1 MKEALLIIELV
12 IALLLLVILYMQS
25 GKVKNVGSSI
35 IGTKDVELFE
45 NIKRRGFDKFLH
57 ITTIIMISAFIIIP
71 IIYMAL

>member
-12 IALLLLVILYMQS
+12 LALLLLLVLFLQS

-45 NIKRRGFDKFLH
+45 NMKRRGSEKFLH
-57 ITTIIMISAFIIIP
+57 ITTILMVAIFLIIP
-71 IIYMAL
+71 IIYMAI